1 MARISEYPPITT
13 LDDDQLLIVD
23 KASTGTKII
32 TAKNAANEFGK
43 KWSGKAS
50 FDDAINNST
59 AMTDYEDSVNTELE
73 SLKSLYNSMFP
84 KVDANGATV
93 EIQNAAESFP
103 IHAEV
108 AIEPVQEGSGTPSTS
123 NYRRIVTPDTID
135 ITKNSEKVLEID
147 LSKILL
153 NKNLLPS
160 TFSSGDSRTANG
172 LTFTVHKTD
181 GKIDYINVNGTC
193 TATTLF
199 YFSNWGDHKFDMKK
213 YAGMK
218 LMLGKC
224 VSFLDE
230 SKCYFEVMYRKV
242 VDESAI
248 TLTRASTKDAEFT
261 VPAEE
266 DLADWSIFMAVM
278 PGAVMNNYGVR
289 PMVYFAGAETKYDST
304 YVPPITG
311 DYINYANSPY
321 AKTGGGKLTVYE
333 DGRAKLIIDRR
344 IISYSGDS
352 DSWYKL
358 RDNVVAVSVPFDIAY
373 PNSQPNPPTICS
385 HFRLCTEG
393 GWGYMTAGTFLCADK
408 VVGFYFNT
416 VDALKS
422 YFQAQYAAGT
432 PVQVVF
438 ALPEPIEIDLGY
450 AMTEQI
456 LTTFGKNTIASNAGD
471 IAITYHADPVEY
483 YINGRFNKSK
493 AMIAGVETEMKASQ
507 NYSTGDLLI
516 VGDDLYKAT
525 KAITIDES
533 IVEGTNV
540 AKTTVAEQ
548 ILALK

>member
-32 TAKNAANEFGK
+32 TAKNAAKEFGK

-73 SLKSLYNSMFP
+73 NLKSLYNSMFP
-84 KVDANGATV
+84 KVEVSGATA
-93 EIQNAAESFP
+93 EIQNAADQLP
-103 IHAEV
+103 AKIEV
-108 AIEPVQEGSGTPSTS
+108 TLEPVQAGSGVPSTS
-123 NYRRIVTPDTID
+123 NYRPITTAPAVTITNNGNEVLDID
-135 ITKNSEKVLEID
+135 F
-147 LSKILL
+147 SKIRTT
-153 NKNLLPS
+153 KNLLTYPY
-160 TFSSGDSRTANG
+160 SRSDTYTANG
-172 LTFTVHKTD
+172 VTFTVHKD
-181 GKIDYINVNGTC
+181 SNNKVDYINVNGTA
-193 TATTLF
+193 TATTIF
-199 YFSNWGDHKFDMKK
+199 HFNAWGGDTRFPMKK

-218 LMLGKC
+218 LTLNQC
-224 VSFLDE
+224 VSFLSEDT
-230 SKCYFEVMYRKV
+230 CYFEVMYRKEAGG
-242 VDESAI
+242 DAY
-248 TLTRASTKDAEFT
+248 TLARASREPAEFT
-261 VPAEE
+261 VPPEDELAEW
-266 DLADWSIFMAVM
+266 AIYMAVM
-278 PGAVMNNYGVR
+278 PGAKMNNYGVR
-289 PMVYFAGAETKYDST
+289 PAIFYAGIDDYSYE
-304 YVPPITG
+304 PPESG
-311 DYINYANSPY
+311 DDFWYLNNQY
-321 AKTGGGKLTVYE
+321 KRFGGGKLTLYE

-344 IISYSGDS
+344 IISYSGGG

-358 RDNVVAVSVPFDIAY
+358 LDNVVAVSVPFDIVN
-373 PNSQPNPPTICS
+373 PNIQPNPPTTCS
-385 HFRLCTEG
+385 HFRLCIEG
-393 GWGYMTAGTFLCADK
+393 GWASMTAGTFLCADK
-408 VVGFYFNT
+408 TVGFYFNT

-422 YFQAQYAAGT
+422 YFQAQHTAGT

-483 YINGRFNKSK
+483 YINGRFDKSK